1 MLDPFTLRF
10 KRLKMFCRA
19 SAILAVAMGCLVLL
33 GWTFDIAGLL
43 SIFPGL
49 VTMKVNTALGLI
61 FCGASLI
68 LLLPGKP
75 TTTTR
80 RIAHFLAWLVVFIGA
95 ATLMEYFFALD
106 LRIDQ
111 LLFADLKGS
120 LGTSSPGRPSPM
132 TVIALLALASALLL
146 LDRKTRRARLT
157 AQLLSLA
164 AGLIAMMAI
173 CGYLYHA
180 TALYKILL
188 YTQVAI
194 HTAVA
199 LLLLSVAIFF
209 ARPHAGIAGDLT
221 REGSGA
227 AMARRFLPAV
237 FFIPLFLGWIRLQGQ
252 IAGLYGTEL
261 GLVLFA
267 TSNIFVFAV
276 LVWLSARQMNKE
288 YDRRSD
294 AELTVR
300 QFNADLEAAVRQR
313 TAALERQTTV
323 LTEQAA
329 LLDLANDSIFVRDI
343 NNRITFWNKGAAQ
356 KYGWTAEQA
365 LGQVVH
371 QFLHTAFP
379 SPLNQIEAEL
389 LAHGRW
395 EGELIHTRAD
405 RSLLTVASRWALQRD
420 LQGSPRAILE
430 INNDISERKESEEKL
445 RSTAEELKRSNDE
458 LQQFAYVASHD
469 LQEPLRMVASYT
481 QLLAKRYR
489 GHLDSDADEFIS
501 YAVDGC
507 NRMQG
512 LIHDLLSYSR
522 MGTPRNK
529 LRDISTEIALAEAL
543 ETLQTIIHESGAL
556 VTHDPLPTLTVD
568 DGQLAQVFQNLI
580 ANAIKYHGP
589 DVPHVHVSAT
599 RNGGNEWTFSI
610 RDNGLGIDSQY
621 FERIFVIFQRLHGRE
636 EFEGTGIGLA
646 ICKKILERLGGRI
659 WVESQLGKGSTFYF
673 ALPERDGK

>member
-1 MLDPFTLRF
+1 MLDPLTLRF

-371 QFLHTAFP
+371 QFLHTVFP

-420 LQGSPRAILE
+420 LQGNPRAILE

-673 ALPERDGK
+673 VLPERDGK

>member
-1 MLDPFTLRF
+1 
-10 KRLKMFCRA
+10 
-19 SAILAVAMGCLVLL
+19 
-33 GWTFDIAGLL
+33 
-43 SIFPGL
+43 
-49 VTMKVNTALGLI
+49 
-61 FCGASLI
+61 
-68 LLLPGKP
+68 
-75 TTTTR
+75 
-80 RIAHFLAWLVVFIGA
+80 
-95 ATLMEYFFALD
+95 
-106 LRIDQ
+106 
-111 LLFADLKGS
+111 
-120 LGTSSPGRPSPM
+120 M

-329 LLDLANDSIFVRDI
+329 LLGLANDSIFVRDI

-371 QFLHTAFP
+371 QFLHTVFP

-420 LQGSPRAILE
+420 LQGNPRAILE
-430 INNDISERKESEEKL
+430 INNDISERKESVEKL
-445 RSTAEELKRSNDE
+445 LSTAEELKRSNDE

-673 ALPERDGK
+673 VLPERDGK